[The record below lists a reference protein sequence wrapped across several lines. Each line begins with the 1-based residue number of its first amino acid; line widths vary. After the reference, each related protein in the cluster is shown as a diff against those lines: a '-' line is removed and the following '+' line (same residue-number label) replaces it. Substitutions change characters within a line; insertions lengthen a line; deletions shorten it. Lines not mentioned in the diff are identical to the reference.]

1 MPFISAS
8 AISPFNKITGGGFN
22 SAFSFGNALKSR
34 SGSDFVSYASGLT
47 ALNNTNSASIHSWIN
62 KDSGK
67 VANVGNNKDSSNR
80 ISLLCFNDGNAY
92 LSVGNG
98 GNSFGSFSFSA
109 YEGNW
114 ALVSLVFNGLGAT
127 NSDRLKAYVNGSE
140 QSLTFVGTIPSSL
153 SSSVATDFRINS
165 VEVSGTFGEAEYD
178 EIVLTSDASTLAQ
191 HQAFYN
197 SGNGA
202 LGTDSFT
209 NIFTYWRCNGVD
221 GDTTLIDSVGTAT
234 GTLNNFVV
242 PYFIPHV

>member
-197 SGNGA
+197 SLNGA
-202 LGTDSFT
+202 LATDCFT
-209 NIFTYWRCNGVD
+209 NILAYWRCNQVD